1 MGKNSMIL
9 ILSFSVLTFITSLV
23 CTLVIINNENAR
35 TEMNSNRVIAKKNT
49 YISSYITY
57 KESNTFT
64 IDGLRPG
71 DVVTKTFVITNNSS
85 KETKYNIYW
94 QNIYSDWGNA
104 NMYGIIHPEEFTYNI
119 NCTNGEKTESK
130 QVPINN
136 DGDNVILENLTLTT
150 NKTDTCTMT
159 LIFNKK
165 EEEDQSYNL
174 DKTFTGS
181 YIIKLQ
187 N

>member
-9 ILSFSVLTFITSLV
+9 ILSFSVLTFITSLI

-35 TEMNSNRVIAKKNT
+35 TEMNSNKVIAKKNT

-64 IDGLRPG
+64 INNLRPG
-71 DVVTKTFVITNNSS
+71 DTIYKNFVITNNSS

-94 QNIYSDWGNA
+94 ENIYSNWGNA
-104 NMYGIIHPEEFTYNI
+104 NMYGIIHPEEFTYTI
-119 NCTNGEKTESK
+119 NCSNGEKTEPK

-136 DGDNVILENLTLTT
+136 EGDNIILENITLPTDKT
-150 NKTDTCTMT
+150 NTCTMALT
-159 LIFNKK
+159 FNQK
-165 EEEDQSYNL
+165 EEDQSYNL
-174 DKTFTGS
+174 EKTFTGT

-187 N
+187 Q